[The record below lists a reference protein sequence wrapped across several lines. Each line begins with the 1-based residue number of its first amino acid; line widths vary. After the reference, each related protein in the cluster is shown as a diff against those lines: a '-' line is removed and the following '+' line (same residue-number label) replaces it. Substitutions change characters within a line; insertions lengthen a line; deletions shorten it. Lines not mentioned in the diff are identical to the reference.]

1 MNYKKVYDSIIL
13 NAKYGNRIKLRSS
26 DKGYI
31 YYERHHIIPICIG
44 GSNEEDNLVLLTA
57 REHFLAHKLL
67 VEIYPE
73 NSKIFWA
80 FHRMAFSDNNGNRNI
95 KISSREYLRLKILSS
110 GYLSKL
116 HKGKIISQKQIEF
129 LKKRN
134 KGSGN
139 PMFGKIS
146 GNRGKT
152 FSDEVRNK
160 ISQSL
165 KGRKFTEGHK
175 KNISLCKR
183 GTHIGINNPNFGNK
197 MSEESKKIISERH
210 KGNKYS
216 VGRKYSIITCPHCL
230 KSGGELMM
238 KRWHFDNC
246 KLNNINLGKIFIL
259 NGSGGCGKDTLVDM
273 ISSEFDGEIIN
284 VRSSDEVKRVAKI
297 LGWDGNKDDKG
308 RRFLA
313 ELMNSVKQY
322 NDGIFNYW
330 CKFIANNSKKGN
342 VIFLHVREP
351 EEIYK
356 YVKQFNCKTILVR
369 RDKIEVPNNNAD
381 LGVLNFSYD
390 IIIDNNGSLE
400 ELRCS
405 AIDFIVK
412 ELN

>member
-1 MNYKKVYDSIIL
+1 MDYKKVYDLIIL
-13 NAKYGNRIKLRSS
+13 NAKYDNRIKLRSS
-26 DKGYI
+26 DEGYI
-31 YYERHHIIPICIG
+31 YYERHHIIPKCLG
-44 GSNEEDNLVLLTA
+44 GDNSKENLVLLTA
-57 REHFLAHKLL
+57 KEHFLAHKLL

-80 FHRMAFSDNNGNRNI
+80 FHRMFFSDSNRKI
-95 KISSREYLRLKILSS
+95 KINSREYLRLKILSS
-110 GYLSKL
+110 INLSKL
-116 HKGKIISQKQIEF
+116 HKGKVINQKQIEF

-146 GNRGKT
+146 YNRGKT
-152 FSDEVRNK
+152 FSTEVRNK
-160 ISQSL
+160 VSQSL
-165 KGRKFTEGHK
+165 KGRKFTEEHK
-175 KNISLCKR
+175 KNISICKK
-183 GTHIGINNPNFGNK
+183 GVNIGVNNPNFGNR
-197 MSEESKKIISERH
+197 MSEESKKRISEKN
-210 KGNKYS
+210 KGNKYN

-259 NGSGGCGKDTLVDM
+259 NGSGGCGKDTLVDI
-273 ISSEFDGEIIN
+273 ISSEFNGEIIN

-297 LGWDGNKDDKG
+297 LGWDGNKDEKG

-313 ELMNSVKQY
+313 ELMNSIIKY

-330 CKFIANNSKKGN
+330 CKFIVNNSKKGN
-342 VIFLHVREP
+342 IIFLHVREP
-351 EEIYK
+351 GEISK

-369 RDKIEVPNNNAD
+369 RDNIEVPNNNAD
-381 LGVLNFSYD
+381 LGVLDFDYD

-405 AIDFIVK
+405 AINFIVK
-412 ELN
+412 ELIS